1 MRCRQTLK
9 SVNIAGEQAATR
21 SEEGRYSSDIVGAD
35 RNSHVKTREGHEDR
49 PESSLDKVLEQ
60 IMVTERGS
68 YSKGNPQVDHTFMF
82 VKLV

>member
-49 PESSLDKVLEQ
+49 PESSLDAVEKQSCEDS
-60 IMVTERGS
+60 RGS
-68 YSKGNPQVDHTFMF
+68 
-82 VKLV
+82 